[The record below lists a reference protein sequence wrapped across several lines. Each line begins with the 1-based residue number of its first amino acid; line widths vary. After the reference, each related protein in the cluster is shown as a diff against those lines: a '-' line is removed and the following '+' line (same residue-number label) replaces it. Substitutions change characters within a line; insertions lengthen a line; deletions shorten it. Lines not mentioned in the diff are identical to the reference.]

1 MAAADPAAPVTPRP
15 APGNRA
21 AAPGFGS
28 GDRHGWLDALC
39 EHLQAAIWAAAGRRP
54 AHRPGPLADPGR
66 RAALPCWRWAEPA
79 ADVGRKARAAD
90 GGTLLL
96 PVRIHWQPGPLLLVP
111 RGQPVRAAWRA
122 AGLGLDGDG
131 AAGLACTPHP
141 GGTARPGHRPAG
153 TGDRAGGVPGAIAEE
168 LAGFAAAGRPA
179 RWDLLAM
186 LEPYVRSAVTRA
198 HSRVAIEVAGPAAHS
213 RPSVLDDTDLDA
225 VVDMLLLGGDTGG
238 PGPVARLL
246 DRCLRPD
253 TFRRVDPL
261 RYIAVTLRRDAEQEI
276 RRRIGDPRIGPKIR
290 ALHRQHPALPLP
302 DLVAAY
308 REQHPRDRLSMGRA
322 VAALETRLRV
332 RVPVDDAVRAAG
344 RRGFTGWPNG

>member
-1 MAAADPAAPVTPRP
+1 MTGRP

-39 EHLQAAIWAAAGRRP
+39 EHLQAAIWAAAAADLLTDR
-54 AHRPGPLADPGR
+54 AHWPT
-66 RAALPCWRWAEPA
+66 RAAVLALPCWRWAEPA

-131 AAGLACTPHP
+131 AAVLACTPHP
-141 GGTARPGHRPAG
+141 GARLDPG
-153 TGDRAGGVPGAIAEE
+153 TGLPEQVTGRAVSRAAIAEE

-198 HSRVAIEVAGPAAHS
+198 HSRVAIEVAGPGSGSS

-302 DLVAAY
+302 DLVARY

-344 RRGFTGWPNG
+344 RRGFTGWPSG